1 MLPEEEKRLKIA
13 AAKIRMGVI
22 TGVGHAGCGH
32 PGGALSCAD
41 MLSVLYF
48 KEMHI
53 DPQSPQDPGRDRLV
67 LSKGH
72 SAPGLYAALAYRGY
86 FDPAELEHL
95 RTLPSHLQGHPDM
108 HKTPGVDMSSGSLG
122 QGLSAACGMALS
134 AKHRRAGYRVYVI
147 LGDGESE
154 EGQVWEA
161 VHTAAHYKLDNLVA
175 LFDVNGLQIDGP
187 VAQVMDILPL
197 EGKLEACGWNV
208 LSIDGN
214 DVAAVAAALEV
225 ARTVKGRPTA
235 LVCHTVKGK
244 GVSFMENQV
253 QWHGVAPSG
262 EQMAQA
268 MEELGAQLREL
279 EVE

>member
-1 MLPEEEKRLKIA
+1 MWPEQVKKLKLA
-13 AAKIRMGVI
+13 ATRIRIGVI
-22 TGVGHAGCGH
+22 TGVGNAGCGH

-48 KEMHI
+48 KEMNI
-53 DPQSPQDPGRDRLV
+53 DPLRPRDADRDRFV

-72 SAPGLYAALAYRGY
+72 SAPALYAALAYRGY
-86 FDPAELEHL
+86 FDPAELAGL
-95 RTLPSHLQGHPDM
+95 RTLASHLQGHPDM

-134 AKHRRAGYRVYVI
+134 AKRRNKSYRVYTI

-161 VHTAAHYKLDNLVA
+161 VHTAAHYALDNLVA

-187 VAQVMDILPL
+187 VEQVMNILPL
-197 EGKLEACGWNV
+197 EEKLLACGWNV
-208 LSIDGN
+208 LSADGN
-214 DVAAVAAALEV
+214 DVVAVAAALEL
-225 ARTVKGRPTA
+225 ARATKGKPTA
-235 LVCHTVKGK
+235 LVCHTVKGC

-253 QWHGVAPSG
+253 QWHGVAPNAAQI
-262 EQMAQA
+262 EQAL
-268 MEELGAQLREL
+268 EELHGKLREL
-279 EVE
+279 EED

>member
-1 MLPEEEKRLKIA
+1 
-13 AAKIRMGVI
+13 
-22 TGVGHAGCGH
+22 
-32 PGGALSCAD
+32 
-41 MLSVLYF
+41 
-48 KEMHI
+48 MHI

-175 LFDVNGLQIDGP
+175 LFDVNGLQIDG
-187 VAQVMDILPL
+187 
-197 EGKLEACGWNV
+197 
-208 LSIDGN
+208 N

>member
-1 MLPEEEKRLKIA
+1 MQPEQERELKIA
-13 AAKIRMGVI
+13 ATKIRIGII

-32 PGGALSCAD
+32 PGGAMSCAD

-48 KEMHI
+48 KEMKV
-53 DPQSPQDPGRDRLV
+53 DPAQPRAPWRDRLV

-72 SAPGLYAALAYRGY
+72 SAPGLYAALALRGF
-86 FDPAELEHL
+86 FDPGELERL

-134 AKHRRAGYRVYVI
+134 GRRRGSDYRVYAI

-187 VAQVMDILPL
+187 VEQVGGPGPID
-197 EGKLEACGWNV
+197 EKFRAFGFDV
-208 LSIDGN
+208 QVIDGHN
-214 DVAAVAAALEV
+214 FDAIEAAFAH
-225 ARTVKGRPTA
+225 ARTVKGKPCA
-235 LVCHTVKGK
+235 IIAKTVKGK
-244 GVSFMENQV
+244 DVSFMENNV
-253 QWHGVAPSG
+253 SWHGTAPNA
-262 EQMAQA
+262 EQYETA
-268 MEELGAQLREL
+268 MNDLKKVLAGL
-279 EVE
+279 EAE

>member
-1 MLPEEEKRLKIA
+1 MQPEQERELKIA
-13 AAKIRMGVI
+13 ATKIRIGII

-32 PGGALSCAD
+32 PGGAMSCAD

-48 KEMHI
+48 KEMKV
-53 DPQSPQDPGRDRLV
+53 DPAQPRAPWRDRLV

-72 SAPGLYAALAYRGY
+72 SAPGLYAALALRGF
-86 FDPAELEHL
+86 FDPGELERL

-134 AKHRRAGYRVYVI
+134 GRRRGSDYRVYAI

-187 VAQVMDILPL
+187 VQQVMNILPL

-214 DVAAVAAALEV
+214 DVNAVASALEL
-225 ARTVKGRPTA
+225 ARTVKGKPTA
-235 LVCHTVKGK
+235 LVCHTVKGR

-253 QWHGVAPSG
+253 QWHGIAPDQAQM
-262 EQMAQA
+262 EQAL
-268 MEELGAQLREL
+268 EELHAQLREL
-279 EVE
+279 EVN

>member
-13 AAKIRMGVI
+13 AAKNRMGVI

-134 AKHRRAGYRVYVI
+134 AQHRRAGYRVYVI